1 MKSNDR
7 SVMYKD
13 REKRRAA
20 AQAREMR
27 LMYKFIYIV
36 CVATLA
42 VIAVMKIRENG
53 VNTVNFLN
61 AQLPIVIGCAVLTLA
76 AAVNLVIHK
85 VRKINEEKRVV
96 TSLSL
101 LAIALGALLLFASYS
116 FIDIGYDA
124 ARIVAIIAVALLYFV
139 YHIYDTLFFTTSIQ
153 CALGVLAVSVL
164 AKTSLHIALRV
175 AGSVAVIVLCTL
187 GAFLLARALA
197 NKDNSVVKNYKFYIM
212 SAIVIAGV
220 LLSLAIPAISSYALF
235 AILAVYVVNAVIST
249 IELM

>member
-13 REKRRAA
+13 REKKRAA
-20 AQAREMR
+20 AQEKETR
-27 LMYKFIYIV
+27 LMYKFICIV
-36 CVATLA
+36 CLATLGI
-42 VIAVMKIRENG
+42 IAVMKIRENG

-76 AAVNLVIHK
+76 AAVNLIIHK
-85 VRKINEEKRVV
+85 VKKINENERVI
-96 TSLSL
+96 TSVSL
-101 LAIALGALLLFASYS
+101 FAAALGALLLFASYS
-116 FIDIGYDA
+116 FIDIGYDR
-124 ARIVAIIAVALLYFV
+124 ARIIAIIVVALLYFV
-139 YHIYDTLFFTTSIQ
+139 YHIYDALFFTTSVQ

-175 AGSVAVIVLCTL
+175 AGSVAVIALCTL
-187 GAFLLARALA
+187 GAVLLARALA
-197 NKDNSVVKNYKFYIM
+197 GKDSSVVKNYKFYIM